1 MKKVS
6 KEILKLT
13 ANKLMF
19 DMSDDEYSDLVIE
32 FENLIKHMELI
43 GEIEGVDDA
52 EPMNFPFD
60 VTSSTLREDVPSIE
74 NKQDE
79 LFKNS
84 QDVVDGQIRLPK
96 VVK

>member
-60 VTSSTLREDVPSIE
+60 VTSSTLREDVPFIE

>member
-1 MKKVS
+1 
-6 KEILKLT
+6 
-13 ANKLMF
+13 MF

-60 VTSSTLREDVPSIE
+60 VTSSTLREDVPFIE